1 MLSHRQMTYLFRKSL
16 RNGNW
21 FRLNI
26 IEKAL
31 FRCGLWVAR
40 ARGCVRS
47 PELILQL
54 LRVASRL
61 LENVCATIDRVGKR
75 RAAQMLEEF
84 SRPQGVFTWA
94 PKLREWLQ
102 HASFVR
108 YLGLLELN
116 E

>member
-1 MLSHRQMTYLFRKSL
+1 MLSHRQMTILFRKSL

-26 IEKAL
+26 TEKAL

-40 ARGCVRS
+40 ARGFVRN
-47 PELILQL
+47 PKLILQL

-61 LENVCATIDRVGKR
+61 LENVCATIDRAGKK
-75 RAAQMLEEF
+75 RAGQMLEKF
-84 SRPQGVFTWA
+84 SRPQGAFTWA

-102 HASFVR
+102 CAPFVS

-116 E
+116 A